1 VQIRIPQL
9 QQDAFS
15 DSPFPVQVL
24 RETDSTNDALK
35 RLPRAPHGTVFV
47 TGRQTRG
54 RGRLGRSFASPEGGV
69 YLSVLLKPDAP
80 ASELLHLTAMAAVA
94 VRRAIRDFCGVAPE
108 IKWTNDLVCGG
119 KKLVGILTELVQKDG
134 ALCAIVGVG
143 VNCNTESVQL
153 PPEVRKIATSLRQI
167 TGHTVDPNALA
178 LCLVRRL
185 AELDCALLTQKA
197 AWMAEYAAA
206 CVTVGKQVQ
215 IVSGAERKTAF
226 AEGIDE
232 NGALLVRFEN
242 GETAAVS
249 TGEASVRG
257 MYGYI

>member
-1 VQIRIPQL
+1 MKIPQL
-9 QQDAFS
+9 TQDAFS
-15 DSPFPVQVL
+15 DCPFPVRVL

-35 RLPRAPHGTVFV
+35 RLPSAPHGTVLV
-47 TGRQTRG
+47 TGRQTKG

-69 YLSVLLKPDAP
+69 YLSVLLRPDAP
-80 ASELLHLTAMAAVA
+80 AAALLHLTAMAAVA
-94 VRRAIRDFCGVAPE
+94 VRRAVFDCCGVSAE

-119 KKLVGILTELVQKDG
+119 KKLAGILTELVQKDG
-134 ALCAIVGVG
+134 ALCAIIGVG
-143 VNCNTESVQL
+143 VNCNTALSQL
-153 PPEVRKIATSLRQI
+153 PPEVRQIAVSLREI
-167 TGHTVDPNALA
+167 TGEAVDPNALA
-178 LCLVRRL
+178 RCLVHRL
-185 AELDCALLTQKA
+185 AELDAALLTQKA

-215 IVSGAERKTAF
+215 VISGAARRSGF

-232 NGALLVRFEN
+232 NGALLVRWDN

-249 TGEASVRG
+249 TGEVSVRG